1 MAGAPAGAREEPG
14 PTAAPATA
22 RIAAQTRIEL
32 LLTLRRGES
41 VLLTFAIPM
50 LLLGFFSKIDVVSVG
65 PDRIGFLFPGIIALA
80 VMSTAMVSL
89 AIATGFERST
99 KVLKRLGASP
109 LRRHELLAAKTVSI
123 VLIEVLQIVVLTAE
137 ALLLGWRPD
146 GVQVAALVGALVLGT
161 IAFAGIGLLL
171 AGTLPALTTL
181 AAANG
186 LYLVL
191 LLVGGMVVPIDKF
204 PSSMRPIVRALPSG
218 ALSDAC
224 HGALGGGGVPAHA
237 WLVLALWAIAAPL
250 LAARLFRWE

>member
-1 MAGAPAGAREEPG
+1 M
-14 PTAAPATA
+14 
-22 RIAAQTRIEL
+22 
-32 LLTLRRGES
+32 
-41 VLLTFAIPM
+41 LLTFAIPM
-50 LLLGFFSKIDVVSVG
+50 LLLGFFSKVDVVSVG
-65 PDRIGFLFPGIIALA
+65 SDRVGFLFPGIIALA

-109 LRRHELLAAKTVSI
+109 LRRGELLAAKTASI
-123 VLIEVLQIVVLTAE
+123 VLIEMLQIVVLTGE

-146 GVQVAALVGALVLGT
+146 GVQLGALVGALVLGT
-161 IAFAGIGLLL
+161 IAFAGLGLLL

-191 LLVGGMVVPIDKF
+191 LLVGGMIVPIDKF
-204 PSSMRPIVRALPSG
+204 PPAMQPVVRALPSG

-224 HGALGGGGVPAHA
+224 HGALGGGGVPLHA
-237 WLVLALWAIAAPL
+237 WVVLGVWAIAAPV
-250 LAARLFRWE
+250 LAARFFRWE

>member
-1 MAGAPAGAREEPG
+1 M
-14 PTAAPATA
+14 
-22 RIAAQTRIEL
+22 
-32 LLTLRRGES
+32 
-41 VLLTFAIPM
+41 
-50 LLLGFFSKIDVVSVG
+50 

-109 LRRHELLAAKTVSI
+109 LRRGELLAAKTVSI

-191 LLVGGMVVPIDKF
+191 LLRRRHGRTDRQVSVLHAPD
-204 PSSMRPIVRALPSG
+204 RAG
-218 ALSDAC
+218 A
-224 HGALGGGGVPAHA
+224 ALGCAFRCVPRR
-237 WLVLALWAIAAPL
+237 
-250 LAARLFRWE
+250 ARWWRCACSRRGWCSLSGRSPRHCWPPGLFRWE